1 MEGSIVN
8 EAINIL
14 ESCGYQ
20 EELIAIIRSR
30 QSGVDRQ
37 RISEQ
42 IVHLNKV
49 TPGGL
54 KNYTERARGL
64 LISSMKGENPFD

>member
-1 MEGSIVN
+1 
-8 EAINIL
+8 
-14 ESCGYQ
+14 
-20 EELIAIIRSR
+20 LIAIIRSR